1 MGFPEIVHLQNA
13 TAHLLRP
20 LVLSSSYWRVTLAS
34 GRIVSEW
41 SLFPL
46 QGGRDA
52 DWTLDL
58 LTTGDIL
65 KVRELT
71 LVCPGFKVGQL
82 AITEPG
88 TAFQFK
94 TASVF
99 AQDGRMDKRIEAQVI
114 GRVDDKERGT
124 CTCWIWDRLLGLIP
138 YHSNIFAFGSWRE
151 GIASIGALSQ
161 DVVGVRL

>member
-1 MGFPEIVHLQNA
+1 MGMPEIAQMQDA
-13 TAHLLRP
+13 AARLLRP
-20 LVLSSSYWRVTLAS
+20 LVMSSSYWRVTLTS
-34 GRIVSEW
+34 GRVLSER

-46 QGGRDA
+46 QGGRDV

-71 LVCPGFKVGQL
+71 LVCPGFKVGRL
-82 AITEPG
+82 AISEPG
-88 TAFQFK
+88 SAFQFK

-114 GRVDDKERGT
+114 GRVDDKARGT
-124 CTCWIWDRLLGLIP
+124 CTCWIWDRQLGLIP

-151 GIASIGALSQ
+151 GIAPIGALSL
-161 DVVGVRL
+161 DVVGLRL